1 MIELVSIEV
10 NWVDSTKRYMIEDRV
25 YLVLLDVGNM
35 VDERACLLN
44 SIMRQSHVVTA
55 PPYDD
60 EDTYMDS

>member
-44 SIMRQSHVVTA
+44 SIMQQSHVVTA
-55 PPYDD
+55 PPDDD